1 MGEQQR
7 ANAQGARFADKEGHS
22 VMARKGLLA
31 PTARRALR
39 CAPANTQRHPG
50 ARAEG
55 AAEGFGLVAI
65 LIVKTV
71 IKVQCRH
78 LQPLRHA
85 APEERHRVCPAA
97 QTQRHMLACQCPKPI
112 HKPIVA

>member
-1 MGEQQR
+1 MGQQQR
-7 ANAQGARFADKEGHS
+7 ANAQGARFAGKEGHS
-22 VMARKGLLA
+22 VMARKSLLA
-31 PTARRALR
+31 PTARRAL
-39 CAPANTQRHPG
+39 CLAAANAQFHPG

-55 AAEGFGLVAI
+55 AAEGLGLVAI

-71 IKVQCRH
+71 IKVQSRY

-112 HKPIVA
+112 HRPIVA

>member
-1 MGEQQR
+1 MGQQQR

-39 CAPANTQRHPG
+39 CAAANTQRHPG
-50 ARAEG
+50 ARTEG
-55 AAEGFGLVAI
+55 AAEGLRLVAI

-85 APEERHRVCPAA
+85 APKERHRVCPAA